1 MKLRIRA
8 SLAVTAAASGLVLGG
23 MAPAT
28 AAGTAGPTEHTDMG
42 VTGDAVMDHLQNIS
56 DISVANKDSGFRAL
70 GTPGYEEAV
79 EYVEQTLEATGAY
92 DVTRQAFDIED
103 QTYGEVAVSV
113 DGEDIAVNPASYTEG
128 TEAPLTDVPLVRP
141 PTTTT
146 PTWPGASSAAATDYD
161 DTAEGAVVLVA
172 RGSCTFGEKAQA
184 ATDAGHRRHHLQ
196 QHQGRTRRGA
206 QRHPRRAHRERCT
219 DRGHDLQPRQRTAR
233 GDPGRR

>member
-8 SLAVTAAASGLVLGG
+8 SLAVTAAAGLVLGG

-128 TEAPLTDVPLVRP
+128 TEAPLTGVPLVL
-141 PTTTT
+141 PTDD
-146 PTWPGASSAAATDYD
+146 DYSD
-161 DTAEGAVVLVA
+161 
-172 RGSCTFGEKAQA
+172 
-184 ATDAGHRRHHLQ
+184 
-196 QHQGRTRRGA
+196 
-206 QRHPRRAHRERCT
+206 
-219 DRGHDLQPRQRTAR
+219 
-233 GDPGRR
+233 